1 MSRKRKKSHQTW
13 STKHA
18 SWEHRRDEDGTEYER
33 YEDRHGVWET
43 EKRPDPYG
51 RRPKLR
57 RNKIDGILG
66 GVCAGLG
73 DWLGIDH
80 GPMRIFFV
88 LAVIFTGLPV
98 LLYFLMWLFIPAD
111 KRAPYVRERRE
122 KRRAE
127 RKARRHGHLEG
138 EVTIDKTSYSDVRSK
153 FRSLEER
160 LQDLERSVTSR
171 EWKLRRDFR
180 DLES

>member
-1 MSRKRKKSHQTW
+1 MT
-13 STKHA
+13 
-18 SWEHRRDEDGTEYER
+18 RRNDDYD
-33 YEDRHGVWET
+33 YDY
-43 EKRPDPYG
+43 DYG
-51 RRPKLR
+51 DQSNRPKLR

-66 GVCAGLG
+66 GVCAGMG

-88 LAVIFTGLPV
+88 LAIIFTGLPV
-98 LLYFLMWLFIPAD
+98 LIYFLMWLFIPSD
-111 KRAPYVRERRE
+111 KRAPYVRENRE
-122 KRRAE
+122 HRRAK
-127 RKARRHGHLEG
+127 RKAKRHGRV
-138 EVTIDKTSYSDVRSK
+138 EVEPIDTTKYSDVRSK

>member
-1 MSRKRKKSHQTW
+1 MT
-13 STKHA
+13 
-18 SWEHRRDEDGTEYER
+18 RRDYDHSDYGDYDYEEPR
-33 YEDRHGVWET
+33 SYS
-43 EKRPDPYG
+43 P
-51 RRPKLR
+51 RPKLR

-88 LAVIFTGLPV
+88 LAVIFTGLPILV
-98 LLYFLMWLFIPAD
+98 YFLMWIFIPSD
-111 KRAPYVRERRE
+111 KRAPYNREKRER
-122 KRRAE
+122 RRAE
-127 RKARRHGHLEG
+127 RKARRSGSTPAVAG
-138 EVTIDKTSYSDVRSK
+138 PAVDSTSYSDVRSK

-180 DLES
+180 DLER

>member
-1 MSRKRKKSHQTW
+1 MT
-13 STKHA
+13 
-18 SWEHRRDEDGTEYER
+18 RRNNDYDYDYDKDWGDSPR
-33 YEDRHGVWET
+33 S
-43 EKRPDPYG
+43 
-51 RRPKLR
+51 PKLR

-88 LAVIFTGLPV
+88 LAIIFTGLPALV
-98 LLYFLMWLFIPAD
+98 YFLMWIFIPSD
-111 KRAPYVRERRE
+111 KRAPYIREDRE
-122 KRRAE
+122 HRRAS
-127 RKARRHGHLEG
+127 RKAKRHGRIEPTPG
-138 EVTIDKTSYSDVRSK
+138 DTTNYSDVRSK

>member
-1 MSRKRKKSHQTW
+1 MSRRKRTERWEDEYGTW
-13 STKHA
+13 
-18 SWEHRRDEDGTEYER
+18 E
-33 YEDRHGVWET
+33 ET
-43 EKRPDPYG
+43 IETDYDYD
-51 RRPKLR
+51 RRPRLR

-98 LLYFLMWLFIPAD
+98 LIYFLMWIFIPAD
-111 KRAPYVRERRE
+111 KRAPYRRERGEMRRAARKA
-122 KRRAE
+122 KRRGAPTPE
-127 RKARRHGHLEG
+127 PVESAN
-138 EVTIDKTSYSDVRSK
+138 YSDVRSK
-153 FRSLEER
+153 FRSLEVR

>member
-1 MSRKRKKSHQTW
+1 MKKR
-13 STKHA
+13 
-18 SWEHRRDEDGTEYER
+18 RYEYEER
-33 YEDRHGVWET
+33 WEDDHGTWESR
-43 EKRPDPYG
+43 ESGDYG
-51 RRPKLR
+51 QRPKLR

-66 GVCAGLG
+66 GVCSGLG

-88 LAVIFTGLPV
+88 LAVIFLGFPV
-98 LLYFLMWLFIPAD
+98 LIYFLMWMFIPSD

-122 KRRAE
+122 QRRAH
-127 RKARRHGHLEG
+127 RKARRHGLPDAG
-138 EVTIDKTSYSDVRSK
+138 PVDAPRYSDVRSK
-153 FRSLEER
+153 FRSLEVR

-171 EWKLRRDFR
+171 EWRLRRDFR

>member
-1 MSRKRKKSHQTW
+1 MT
-13 STKHA
+13 
-18 SWEHRRDEDGTEYER
+18 RRD
-33 YEDRHGVWET
+33 YEDS
-43 EKRPDPYG
+43 DYG
-51 RRPKLR
+51 DFDYDEDRNHNRRPKLR

-88 LAVIFTGLPV
+88 LVVIFTGLPILV
-98 LLYFLMWLFIPAD
+98 YFLMWLFIPSD
-111 KRAPYVRERRE
+111 KRAPYIRERSER
-122 KRRAE
+122 RRAN
-127 RKARRHGHLEG
+127 RKARRRDRHRGQIETRPV
-138 EVTIDKTSYSDVRSK
+138 ETTNYSDVRSK

-180 DLES
+180 DLEN

>member
-1 MSRKRKKSHQTW
+1 MT
-13 STKHA
+13 
-18 SWEHRRDEDGTEYER
+18 RRNDDYDYDYDYGDQDG
-33 YEDRHGVWET
+33 
-43 EKRPDPYG
+43 
-51 RRPKLR
+51 RPKLR

-80 GPMRIFFV
+80 GPMRIFVV
-88 LAVIFTGLPV
+88 LAIIFAGFPA
-98 LLYFLMWLFIPAD
+98 LLYFLMWMFIPSD
-111 KRAPYVRERRE
+111 KRAPYNRETRGN
-122 KRRAE
+122 RRAK
-127 RKARRHGHLEG
+127 RKAKRHGRV
-138 EVTIDKTSYSDVRSK
+138 EVDPGDTTNYSDVRSK

>member
-1 MSRKRKKSHQTW
+1 MSKRDYEYDERWADEYDDW
-13 STKHA
+13 SA
-18 SWEHRRDEDGTEYER
+18 DEGRD
-33 YEDRHGVWET
+33 
-43 EKRPDPYG
+43 YG
-51 RRPKLR
+51 RRPRLR
-57 RNKIDGILG
+57 RNKIDGMLG

-98 LLYFLMWLFIPAD
+98 LLYFLMWMFIPAD
-111 KRAPYVRERRE
+111 KRAPYRRQRQE

-127 RKARRHGHLEG
+127 RKARRRGIPATESLD
-138 EVTIDKTSYSDVRSK
+138 TTNYSDVRSK
-153 FRSLEER
+153 FRSLEIR